1 MKTLLKYLIPL
12 LMAAAFWGGGEMP
25 SSVPVGS
32 DESVA
37 NVVTF
42 ISDASDSQSDLWIPR
57 QISSSAPV
65 RILNGARRT
74 GSMQRNNLEF
84 AKAGKVVNVVICCF
98 IQNKSITTLSSR
110 TEPAN
115 LLLSLGRLII

>member
-32 DESVA
+32 DEF
-37 NVVTF
+37 VTF

>member
-1 MKTLLKYLIPL
+1 MKTLLKYLIPFL
-12 LMAAAFWGGGEMP
+12 VAAAFLGGEEM
-25 SSVPVGS
+25 SASVILES
-32 DESVA
+32 DESVMNA
-37 NVVTF
+37 LTY
-42 ISDASDSQSDLWIPR
+42 ISDASDSESDLWIPR

-74 GSMQRNNLEF
+74 GGMQRNNLEF